1 MGILNDLDDLM
12 DEQGGWVHMV
22 YKHRKFITFA
32 VKAIVSLVLVVVVA
46 VTLGG
51 LKAENNRLAEKN
63 TELEQRIKE
72 LLDTPIVVEPIAPK
86 IELQQ
91 LYSKLNEI
99 AELATME
106 YLFTDA
112 AKFTD
117 SKQLINLTLH
127 FTEKSFTLKWNGVIK
142 AGIENLDDVKIDI
155 NEDEKKITISL
166 PQVEILSYEVDTDS
180 VQVLD
185 EKNNLFN
192 RITVDDKIRFDSE
205 TEDAMKER
213 AIESGLLEKAQKNAE
228 NIIARLFL
236 SDQEL
241 ASYYTIEFV
250 TIKK

>member
-1 MGILNDLDDLM
+1 MSILDDLDDM
-12 DEQGGWVHMV
+12 MEEEGWVHMI
-22 YKHRKFITFA
+22 YKNKKLILFA
-32 VKAIVSLVLVVVVA
+32 VKAVVLLLLVVVVA
-46 VTLGG
+46 VTMWRLDAKNEK
-51 LKAENNRLAEKN
+51 LQKDNAEL
-63 TELEQRIKE
+63 TQRIEE
-72 LLDTPIVVEPIAPK
+72 LLNTPIVVEPITPK
-86 IELQQ
+86 IELQK

-117 SKQLINLTLH
+117 SKQIINLAIP

-185 EKNNLFN
+185 EKNNIFN